1 MNHPTTPAPDLTA
14 LADVHDAAR
23 AWMLHC
29 LSYLDE
35 VITLDCVVDTLLSDL
50 AIGGFEITRATAPDA
65 GRVTISR
72 ATVDRA
78 LRWADATPA
87 TDGTWTAED
96 RVAYGELLGI
106 TLAQAGAEGET
117 K

>member
-1 MNHPTTPAPDLTA
+1 MMPETTPAPDLTA

-50 AIGGFEITRATAPDA
+50 AIGGFEITRAPAPDA

-72 ATVDRA
+72 EAARIA
-78 LRWADATPA
+78 RHACRIADDEMPT
-87 TDGTWTAED
+87 
-96 RVAYGELLGI
+96 GEFWDDAIADLSAA
-106 TLAQAGAEGET
+106 LAQAGAEGET
-117 K
+117 E